1 MIYFVQQGEK
11 KFFNDLIY
19 KIKNNVKIVNYN
31 IRNVN
36 YNIVDFNKTK
46 KSFFME
52 IVKDRNNH
60 VFIEDSLKETYLNE
74 YNDEIVINNN
84 SYYYFEK
91 SINYIIKYIKQNKK
105 LSFVYSKNLENIILK
120 SLSLFNSIDII
131 SSSCEADD
139 FCEFVLNEYGAI
151 LNSKNFDDVIDNNI
165 IINDKKDINI
175 KGKNNKILSLYD
187 LEIKN
192 NIVITDFDITLK
204 KIYLDNKPEFL
215 TEKQFY
221 TILNSYSN
229 FDDEVK
235 TNLFK
240 CKINNKTKKINDIFD
255 II

>member
-1 MIYFVQQGEK
+1 MIYFVQQGNK
-11 KFFNDLIY
+11 NFFDDFIY

-36 YNIVDFNKTK
+36 YNIIDFNKTK

-52 IVKDRNNH
+52 IIKDRNNH
-60 VFIEDSLKETYLNE
+60 IFIEDSLKETYLNE
-74 YNDEIVINNN
+74 YYDDIIISDN

-91 SINYIIKYIKQNKK
+91 SLNYIIKHIKQNKK

-120 SLSLFNSIDII
+120 SLNLFNSIDII
-131 SSSCEADD
+131 SDSYESDN

-151 LNSKNFDDVIDNNI
+151 LKCKDFNDTINNNI

-187 LEIKN
+187 LDIKD

-204 KIYLDNKPEFL
+204 KIYLDNKPKFL
-215 TEKQFY
+215 TDKEFY
-221 TILNSYSN
+221 TVLNSYSD

-240 CKINNKTKKINDIFD
+240 CKINNKTKKLNDVFD